1 MCDVVVVTDNHM
13 SAQCVYQ
20 DRQIVSSMGGVPDLG
35 KGTRVLL
42 YPVSIGKLRDSPV
55 TLAEELIKRNVLRN
69 ALRNVLWN
77 VLQEVE
83 G

>member
-1 MCDVVVVTDNHM
+1 MRDVVVVTDNHM
-13 SAQCVYQ
+13 SAQCVYP
-20 DRQIVSSMGGVPDLG
+20 DRQIVSSMGGVLDLG

-42 YPVSIGKLRDSPV
+42 YSTGTGKLSDSPV
-55 TLAEELIKRNVLRN
+55 TLAGELIKRNVLRN
-69 ALRNVLWN
+69 